1 MKYIAHQRKS
11 DKTKQSLENHLSNV
25 AQLAKNNASKIGL
38 SQHGK
43 WIELSQHG
51 ELIGLL
57 HDLGKYSQQFQD
69 YLNSAVGNID
79 PDADEYTNAKAMK
92 GKIDHSS
99 AGAQLIWQTLSNK
112 GAIEGIV
119 AQVLALCIASHHSG
133 LIDNLTANKKSTG
146 EDRFSKRMA
155 KSDDKTHFQEAIEK
169 MDLSIE
175 QRYKRLIED
184 PKLISHF
191 QKVMANIIKEQNQ
204 FPILLQF
211 HSGLVVRFLFSC
223 LIDADR
229 QDSADFENPDDAKQ
243 RQNNRYKGFSQLFKR
258 LENRLSSFKIDSSV
272 NKIRNQIS
280 NECLQAAEREQG
292 IFTLSVP
299 TGGGKTL
306 ASLRFAL
313 RHAEKYNLDRII
325 YIVPFTSIIDQNAQ
339 DARETLEDK
348 DGTIVLEHH
357 SNITFEDK
365 DGVSEKHIYR
375 NKILSENWDAPI
387 VYTTSVQFLEA
398 LFSSGT
404 RSVRRMH
411 QLANAVII
419 FDEIQTLPINCTH
432 IFCNAI
438 NFLTQQCK
446 SSVVLCTA
454 TQPLLNKIDP
464 QKGALSFTE
473 KNEIVSNAQ
482 KLFEDLK
489 RVEVI
494 DKTKVGGWS
503 FDEIANLAI
512 DEIEASNSCLVI
524 VNTKKAAEEI
534 YKYCNENVSHRVI
547 HLSTNM
553 CPAHRKE
560 ILAELRL
567 LLDDNEPLICVST
580 QLIEAGVDVDFGSVI
595 RFTAG
600 LDSIA
605 QAAGRCNRNGKRD
618 IGSVYIVNPTN
629 ENLDMLPSLK
639 IGKDN
644 TERLLIEYKDNPEC
658 FDNDLISPKAMQ
670 QYFQYYFFDRKDQM
684 DYPLSPKNIGHDDSL
699 LNLLAQNT
707 DAIGEYQRVNN
718 VAPNIYFKQAF
729 MSAAKAFE
737 AIDAP
742 TQGIVVPYGDK
753 GKELIN
759 GLCSVT
765 NIKDQMKL
773 LKAAQQYTVNVY
785 PCMLNK
791 LKQSGAIHPAQTDID
806 VIDVLYLRA
815 EYYDNE
821 FGLSEEP
828 TGVWETYMY

>member
-1 MKYIAHQRKS
+1 MKYIAHQRDS
-11 DKTKQSLENHLSNV
+11 DKTKQSLKNHLSNV

-38 SQHGK
+38 P
-43 WIELSQHG
+43 QHG

-112 GAIEGIV
+112 GQIENIV

-133 LIDNLTANKKSTG
+133 LIDNLTSNKKSTG
-146 EDRFSKRMA
+146 EDSFSKRMA
-155 KSDDKTHFQEAIEK
+155 KSDDKTHLQEATEK

-184 PKLISHF
+184 PKLIRYF
-191 QKVMANIIKEQNQ
+191 QKVMANIIKEQHQ
-204 FPILLQF
+204 FPVLAQF
-211 HSGLVVRFLFSC
+211 HSGLVVRFLFSS

-243 RQNNRYKGFSQLFKR
+243 RQNNNYKDFSQLFKR

-280 NECLQAAEREQG
+280 NECLQAAERKQG

-313 RHAEKYNLDRII
+313 RHAEKYKLDRII

-339 DARETLEDK
+339 DTRETLEDE

-357 SNITFEDK
+357 SNISFEDK
-365 DGVSEKHIYR
+365 EGVSEKHIYR

-438 NFLTQQCK
+438 NFLTQQCN

-473 KNEIVSNAQ
+473 KNEIVSNTQ

-512 DEIEASNSCLVI
+512 DEMEDSNSCLVI

-534 YKYCNENVSHRVI
+534 YKYCNENITHRVI

-560 ILAELRL
+560 ILAELRT

-629 ENLDMLPSLK
+629 ENLDKLPSLK
-639 IGKDN
+639 IGKEN
-644 TERLLIEYKDNPEC
+644 TERLLIEYKDNPEY
-658 FDNDLISPKAMQ
+658 FDNDLINPKAMQ
-670 QYFQYYFFDRKDQM
+670 QYFQYYFFDRKGEM
-684 DYPLSPKNIGHDDSL
+684 DYPLSPKNIGQDTSL
-699 LNLLAQNT
+699 LDLLAQNT
-707 DAIGEYQRVNN
+707 KATKDYHRVNN
-718 VAPNIYFKQAF
+718 AAPNIYFKQAF
-729 MSAAKAFE
+729 MSAAQAFE
-737 AIDAP
+737 VIDAP
-742 TQGIVVPYGDK
+742 TQGIIVPYGDK

-765 NIKDQMKL
+765 NIKEQMKL
-773 LKAAQQYTVNVY
+773 LKEAQQYTVNVY
-785 PCMLNK
+785 PHMLDK
-791 LKQSGAIHPAQTDID
+791 LKQSGAIHPAQTNID
-806 VIDVLYLRA
+806 VLDVLYLQA

-828 TGVWETYMY
+828 TGKMETMCV